1 MQPGAARARA
11 LGDGSQR
18 AGAGHGGLAAGEG
31 GGVRAGVRGPRLHPA
46 QHPLHLQ
53 PLPPTPLHGG
63 HHAGPIVPAGH
74 HPHRVQEGRINNTV
88 FNVAF
93 IQIKHAISAQIP
105 DDSPLSP
112 DNVCSVCRLAR
123 LLTRVLTRLIW
134 SQIWILS

>member
-1 MQPGAARARA
+1 MQPGPARARP
-11 LGDGSQR
+11 LGDGAQR

-53 PLPPTPLHGG
+53 PLPPPPLHGG
-63 HHAGPIVPAGH
+63 CHAGPIVPAGH

-93 IQIKHAISAQIP
+93 IQIKHVISA
-105 DDSPLSP
+105 
-112 DNVCSVCRLAR
+112 
-123 LLTRVLTRLIW
+123 
-134 SQIWILS
+134 